1 MSHLFKGLERLEEAR
16 ERIAGASFMAG
27 LYEGRPDFDLLLP
40 PEEPAEE
47 RAAGEAYCKT
57 IQSFLTAH
65 VDPDEIERTAKIPD
79 SVLQGLFKLGAFGMK
94 IPKEYGGLGFS
105 YKNYGRVLTLM
116 AGWNYALALTVAV
129 PQSIGIA
136 MPILLFGNE
145 QQKKTFLPR
154 VARED
159 ISAFALTEPI
169 TGSDAANIRTEAVL
183 DSTGQTFI
191 VNGEKLWCTNGT
203 IARYVTLIARVPA
216 RQLQQ
221 NGKRVWIPVPGG
233 TGAENHVH
241 TAFILDMTLPGVQ
254 IRQRCQFEGCRGIE
268 NAHMTFQDVHIPADH
283 LVGEVGKGLNYALTI
298 LNVGRAIS
306 IPALCLGMAKQA
318 WQPTLDRANER
329 HTFQKPLA
337 ERQTQQMRVGHMATT
352 LFAMESLAQLVWH
365 LADQKRY
372 DIRIEA
378 AVAKMFCS
386 EETIRFLKNAQIIF
400 GGMGYETAESKRVRG
415 EPAFGIEQ
423 LVRDAE
429 MGRIG
434 EGATDILKPYVAREG
449 LNSHLER
456 ARNLFDERMTG
467 SHRVTE
473 IWHLMKFYVPWYARQ
488 WRRRPLSSRP
498 ELQRSQV
505 RPKMIFIEQAS
516 RRLARAIFYAML
528 CHRQALRD
536 DQGRQNRIEAVG
548 EDLLAIAATALYAE
562 SQERIAGHAEL
573 WDLAEELFRNAG
585 QRIDENIRG
594 LIHNRDR
601 LVTVIGKNAFSGKYP
616 SLFGGIIQRGLHDYL
631 AKQKGPPSAK
641 DTERVEPSDPGNRD
655 KLLLRM
661 LTESHASKLY
671 TSMAEAI
678 QGLMK
683 RGFTANFEF
692 LEKTFRDVDS
702 GRTFRA
708 EELTIVEHYRFE
720 GTSDPD
726 EMSVVYA
733 VESDDGTK
741 GIIADAFG
749 VYANPELGGFLSK
762 VTIREESDMPLPLNT
777 EASTL

>member
-1 MSHLFKGLERLEEAR
+1 MSQLFKGLERLEEAR

-65 VDPDEIERTAKIPD
+65 VDPDEIERTGKIPD

-116 AGWNYALALTVAV
+116 AGWNHALALTVAV

-159 ISAFALTEPI
+159 MSAFALTEPM

-183 DSTGQTFI
+183 DSTGRSFV

-221 NGKRVWIPVPGG
+221 NGKRVWIPVPEGAR
-233 TGAENHVH
+233 AENLVH

-254 IRQRCQFEGCRGIE
+254 IKQRCQFEGCRGVE
-268 NAHMTFQDVHIPADH
+268 NAHMTFQDVRIPADN
-283 LVGEVGKGLNYALTI
+283 LIGEIGKGLNYALTI

-329 HTFQKPLA
+329 YTFQKPLA
-337 ERQTQQMRVGHMATT
+337 ERQTQQMRIGHMATT
-352 LFAMESLAQLVWH
+352 LFAMEALAQLVWH

-378 AVAKMFCS
+378 AIAKMFCS
-386 EETIRFLKNAQIIF
+386 EETIRFLKDAQIIF
-400 GGMGYETAESKRVRG
+400 GGMGYETAESKAVRG

-429 MGRIG
+429 MARIG
-434 EGATDILKPYVAREG
+434 EGATDILRPYVAREG

-456 ARNLFDERMTG
+456 ARNLFDERRAGT
-467 SHRVTE
+467 HRITE
-473 IWHLMKFYVPWYARQ
+473 LWQLVKFYVPWYRKQ
-488 WRRRPLSSRP
+488 WRGMTLSSRP
-498 ELQRSQV
+498 ELQHARV
-505 RPKMIFIEQAS
+505 KPKLIFIERTS
-516 RRLARAIFYAML
+516 RRLARTIFYAML

-536 DQGRQNRIEAVG
+536 DQGRQNRIETIG
-548 EDLLAIAATALYAE
+548 EDLLTIAATALSAE
-562 SQERIAGHAEL
+562 SQERTAGHQEL
-573 WDLAEELFRNAG
+573 WDLAEELYRNAS
-585 QRIDENIRG
+585 QRIDVNILG

-601 LVTVIGKNAFSGKYP
+601 LVAVVGKNAFSGKYP
-616 SLFGGIIQRGLHDYL
+616 SLSGGIIRRGLHDYMP
-631 AKQKGPPSAK
+631 KQESPSGGKETAN
-641 DTERVEPSDPGNRD
+641 VEPTHPANRD
-655 KLLLRM
+655 RLPVRM
-661 LTESHASKLY
+661 VTKSPPYKLY
-671 TSMAEAI
+671 TSMTEAI
-678 QGLMK
+678 RELIQ
-683 RGFTANFEF
+683 RGFIANFEF
-692 LEKTFRDVDS
+692 LDKAFRDVDS

-708 EELTIVEHYRFE
+708 GELTIVEHYRFE

-733 VESDDGTK
+733 VESDDGTT

-749 VYANPELGGFLSK
+749 VYADPELGGFLNN
-762 VTIREESDMPLPLNT
+762 VAIREESDMPLPLNT
-777 EASTL
+777 GASTP

>member
-16 ERIAGASFMAG
+16 EHIAGASFMAG
-27 LYEGRPDFDLLLP
+27 LYEGSPDFDLLLP
-40 PEEPAEE
+40 PEEPPEE
-47 RAAGEAYCKT
+47 RAAGEAYCRT

-65 VDPDEIERTAKIPD
+65 VDPDEIERNARIPD

-94 IPKEYGGLGFS
+94 IPKEYGGQGFS
-105 YKNYGRVLTLM
+105 YKNYGRVLTLI
-116 AGWNYALALTVAV
+116 ASWSNILALTVAV

-136 MPILLFGNE
+136 IPILLFGTE

-154 VARED
+154 VAQKD

-216 RQLQQ
+216 RQVQH
-221 NGKRVWIPVPGG
+221 NGKRVWLPVPEG

-241 TAFILDMTLPGVQ
+241 TAFILDMTSPGVQ
-254 IRQRCQFEGCRGIE
+254 IKQRCQFEGCRGIE
-268 NAHMTFQDVHIPADH
+268 NAHMTFHDVHIPADH
-283 LVGEVGKGLNYALTI
+283 LVGETGKGLNYALTI

-329 HTFQKPLA
+329 YTFQKPLA
-337 ERQTQQMRVGHMATT
+337 ERQTQQMRVGRMATT

-365 LADQKRY
+365 LADQNRY

-386 EETIRFLKNAQIIF
+386 EETIRFLKDAQIIF

-456 ARNLFDERMTG
+456 VRNLFDERMTG
-467 SHRVTE
+467 AHRLTE
-473 IWHLMKFYVPWYARQ
+473 FWRLLKFYVPWYGRQ
-488 WRRRPLSSRP
+488 WRPMPLSSRP
-498 ELQRSQV
+498 KLQHSRV
-505 RPKMIFIEQAS
+505 RPKLVFIEQAS

-528 CHRQALRD
+528 IHREALRD

-548 EDLLAIAATALYAE
+548 EDLLTIAAAVLYAE
-562 SQERIAGHAEL
+562 SQERTAGRMEL
-573 WDLAEELFRNAG
+573 WDLAEELFRNAW
-585 QRIDENIRG
+585 QRIDENIHG
-594 LIHNRDR
+594 LIHNRDG

-616 SLFGGIIQRGLHDYL
+616 SLSGGIIRRGLHDYRSTQKSPPN
-631 AKQKGPPSAK
+631 AKETAPI
-641 DTERVEPSDPGNRD
+641 EPTQPGNRD
-655 KLLLRM
+655 RLLVRM
-661 LTESHASKLY
+661 LAGPHASKLY

-678 QGLMK
+678 QELMK

-692 LEKTFRDVDS
+692 LDKSFRDVDS

-733 VESDDGTK
+733 VESVDGTK

-749 VYANPELGGFLSK
+749 VYANPELGGFLND
-762 VTIREESDMPLPLNT
+762 VTIREGSDMPLPLNAG
-777 EASTL
+777 ASTP

>member
-1 MSHLFKGLERLEEAR
+1 MSQLFKGLERLEEAR

-57 IQSFLTAH
+57 IQSFLSAH

-116 AGWNYALALTVAV
+116 ASWSNILALTVAV

-136 MPILLFGNE
+136 IPILLFGNE

-154 VARED
+154 VAQED
-159 ISAFALTEPI
+159 ISAFALTEPV
-169 TGSDAANIRTEAVL
+169 TGSDAANILTEAVL
-183 DSTGQTFI
+183 DSTGQTFV

-221 NGKRVWIPVPGG
+221 NGKRVWLPVPEG
-233 TGAENHVH
+233 TGVEDRVH
-241 TAFILDMTLPGVQ
+241 TAFILDMTSPGVQ

-268 NAHMTFQDVHIPADH
+268 NAHMTFHDVRIPADN
-283 LVGEVGKGLNYALTI
+283 LIGEIGKGLNYALTI

-318 WQPTLDRANER
+318 WKPTLDRANER
-329 HTFQKPLA
+329 YTFQKPLA
-337 ERQTQQMRVGHMATT
+337 ERQTQQMRIGRMATT
-352 LFAMESLAQLVWH
+352 LFAMEALAQLVWH

-378 AVAKMFCS
+378 AIAKMFCS
-386 EETIRFLKNAQIIF
+386 EETIRFLKDAQIIF
-400 GGMGYETAESKRVRG
+400 GGMGYETAESKGIRG

-429 MGRIG
+429 MARIG

-456 ARNLFDERMTG
+456 ARNLFDERTTG
-467 SHRVTE
+467 THRLRE
-473 IWHLMKFYVPWYARQ
+473 FWSLLKFYVPWYGKQ
-488 WRRRPLSSRP
+488 WRRMPLSSRP
-498 ELQRSQV
+498 ELQHSKV
-505 RPKMIFIEQAS
+505 RPKLIFIEQTS

-548 EDLLAIAATALYAE
+548 EDLFTIAATALYAE
-562 SQERIAGHAEL
+562 NQERTAGRTEL
-573 WDLAEELFRNAG
+573 WDLAEELFRNAR
-585 QRIDENIRG
+585 QRIAENIRG
-594 LIHNRDR
+594 LIHNRDS

-616 SLFGGIIQRGLHDYL
+616 SLAGGIIQRGLHDYMP
-631 AKQKGPPSAK
+631 KQKSPSGGKEIA
-641 DTERVEPSDPGNRD
+641 RIEPAHPANRD
-655 KLLLRM
+655 RLPVRT
-661 LTESHASKLY
+661 LTESPPYKLY

-678 QGLMK
+678 QALIQ

-692 LEKTFRDVDS
+692 LDNAFRDVDS
-702 GRTFRA
+702 GKTFQA
-708 EELTIVEHYRFE
+708 EKLTIVEHYRFE

-741 GIIADAFG
+741 GIIVDAFG
-749 VYANPELGGFLSK
+749 VYANPELGGFLNN
-762 VTIREESDMPLPLNT
+762 VPIREESDLPLHLNT
-777 EASTL
+777 GTSTP

>member
-16 ERIAGASFMAG
+16 EHLAGASFMAG

-40 PEEPAEE
+40 PDEPAEE

-57 IQSFLTAH
+57 VQSFLTAH

-79 SVLQGLFKLGAFGMK
+79 AVLQGLFKLGAFGMK
-94 IPKEYGGLGFS
+94 IPKQYGGLGFS

-116 AGWNYALALTVAV
+116 ASWNYSLALTVAV

-136 MPILLFGNE
+136 IPILLFGNE
-145 QQKKTFLPR
+145 QQKNTFLPR

-159 ISAFALTEPI
+159 LSAFALTEPI

-183 DSTGQTFI
+183 DSTGRTFV

-216 RQLQQ
+216 RHTQQ
-221 NGKRVWIPVPGG
+221 NGKRVWVPAPDGK
-233 TGAENHVH
+233 GAEDRVH
-241 TAFILDMTLPGVQ
+241 TAFILDMTSSGVQ

-268 NAHMTFQDVHIPADH
+268 NAHMTFHDVQIPADS
-283 LVGEVGKGLNYALTI
+283 LIGEIGKGLNYALTI

-329 HTFQKPLA
+329 STFQKPLA
-337 ERQTQQMRVGHMATT
+337 ERQTQQMRIGHMATT

-365 LADQKRY
+365 LADQQRY

-378 AVAKMFCS
+378 AVAKIFCS
-386 EETIRFLKNAQIIF
+386 EETIRFLKDAQIIF
-400 GGMGYETAESKRVRG
+400 GGIGYETAESKGVRG

-467 SHRVTE
+467 SHRFTE
-473 IWHLMKFYVPWYARQ
+473 FWHLLKFYVPWYGRQ
-488 WRRRPLSSRP
+488 WRRRSLSSRP
-498 ELQRSQV
+498 ELQHSQV
-505 RPKMIFIEQAS
+505 RPKLVFIEQAS
-516 RRLARAIFYAML
+516 RRLSRAIFYAML
-528 CHRQALRD
+528 IHRQALRD

-548 EDLLAIAATALYAE
+548 EDLLTIAATTMYAE
-562 SQERIAGHAEL
+562 SQDRTAGHAEL
-573 WDLAEELFRNAG
+573 WELADELFRNAR

-594 LIHNRDR
+594 LIFNRDE
-601 LVTVIGKNAFSGKYP
+601 LVTVVGKNAFSGKYP
-616 SLFGGIIQRGLHDYL
+616 SLSGNIIQRGLHDYL
-631 AKQKGPPSAK
+631 PKQKNPPSAK
-641 DTERVEPSDPGNRD
+641 EPANLEPADPVNRD
-655 KLLLRM
+655 RLLVRM
-661 LTESHASKLY
+661 LTKRHACKLY

-678 QGLMK
+678 QELMK

-692 LEKTFRDVDS
+692 LDEAFRDVNS
-702 GRTFRA
+702 GRTFQA
-708 EELTIVEHYRFE
+708 EELTIVEHHRFE
-720 GTSDPD
+720 GASDPD
-726 EMSVVYA
+726 EMSILYA
-733 VESDDGTK
+733 VESNDGTK

-749 VYANPELGGFLSK
+749 VYANPELGGFLNN
-762 VTIREESDMPLPLNT
+762 VTIREESHIPLPLNT
-777 EASTL
+777 GTPTL